1 MTKRPHSKGE
11 VHKEQKEYDEQ
22 VIEISRVVKVV
33 KGGRRL
39 RFRATVVIGN
49 RKGKVGMGI
58 GKSNEVTGAIQKAIS
73 QAKKN
78 TLQVLMD
85 GGTIPH
91 DVEIKQKSSH
101 IKFMRAKPGTGIIAG
116 NTIRKMLEL
125 AGLKD
130 IYTKSLG
137 TTNKI
142 NNTKATFEAL
152 KKLRTTPG
160 METRARKGA
169 EEREKRAK
177 ELAAKTLA
185 KQAPQQAPKQP
196 VKEDKAVPAK
206 VAQPSK
212 PVEPKEQPKKDNN

>member
-78 TLQVLMD
+78 TIQVLMD
-85 GGTIPH
+85 QGTIPH
-91 DVEIKQKSSH
+91 DIEIGLKSSH

-116 NTIRKMLEL
+116 NTIRKLLEL

-160 METRARKGA
+160 MEARGRKNA
-169 EEREKRAK
+169 QEREQKAK
-177 ELAAKTLA
+177 EIAAKTQA
-185 KQAPQQAPKQP
+185 KST
-196 VKEDKAVPAK
+196 E
-206 VAQPSK
+206 K
-212 PVEPKEQPKKDNN
+212 PVAPKEQPKADNN

>member
-85 GGTIPH
+85 QGTIPH
-91 DVEIKQKSSH
+91 DVEVKQKSSH
-101 IKFMRAKPGTGIIAG
+101 IKFMRAKPGTGVIAG
-116 NTIRKMLEL
+116 NTIRKVLEL

-130 IYTKSLG
+130 IYTKSFG

-142 NNTKATFEAL
+142 NNTKATFSAL
-152 KKLRTTPG
+152 KLLRTTPG
-160 METRARKGA
+160 MDARARKVA
-169 EEREKRAK
+169 DTRAK
-177 ELAAKTLA
+177 LAQEQASKQLA
-185 KQAPQQAPKQP
+185 KQ
-196 VKEDKAVPAK
+196 EKAV
-206 VAQPSK
+206 QPTTAK
-212 PVEPKEQPKKDNN
+212 PVVATKPAAKPVAPKEQTKPDNK

>member
-11 VHKEQKEYDEQ
+11 IRKEPKEYDEQ

-49 RKGKVGMGI
+49 RKGKVGVGV
-58 GKSNEVTGAIQKAIS
+58 GKSNEVTGAIQKAIT

-78 TLQVLMD
+78 TLQVLLD
-85 GGTIPH
+85 QGTIPH

-116 NTIRKMLEL
+116 NTIRKLLEL
-125 AGLKD
+125 SGLKD
-130 IYTKSLG
+130 IYAKSFG

-152 KKLRTTPG
+152 KLLRTTPG
-160 METRARKGA
+160 MDARARKGA
-169 EEREKRAK
+169 DTRAK
-177 ELAAKTLA
+177 LAQEQASKQLA
-185 KQAPQQAPKQP
+185 KQEKAVQPQTAKTVTPAPK
-196 VKEDKAVPAK
+196 ENN
-206 VAQPSK
+206 K
-212 PVEPKEQPKKDNN
+212 PDNK

>member
-49 RKGKVGMGI
+49 RKGKVGVGI

-85 GGTIPH
+85 QGTIPH
-91 DVEIKQKSSH
+91 DVEVKLKSAH

-116 NTIRKMLEL
+116 NTIRKLLEL

-152 KKLRTTPG
+152 KLLRTTPG
-160 METRARKGA
+160 MDSRARKVA
-169 EEREKRAK
+169 DTRA
-177 ELAAKTLA
+177 TLA
-185 KQAPQQAPKQP
+185 KQAQPKAEQPANQVKTAPS
-196 VKEDKAVPAK
+196 PAK
-206 VAQPSK
+206 PVA
-212 PVEPKEQPKKDNN
+212 PKEQTTPKQQ